1 MTQPHLKAVAR
12 FVRDLLDYDEQLIKF
27 DRRNV
32 QASDFS
38 TSYIVVNGSLP
49 QSVLA
54 RGQRFNGDAE
64 VMTYSAS
71 VSHAIVLEFYGDK
84 AYVNAESFMMLSES
98 QHANELRRTHS
109 LTIMAVS
116 NIIDVGQLLGQ
127 SHGIDDLLT
136 AMEGGQSV
144 IADFFKDTW
153 GIDIVPGLLAIKDAV
168 IVVVDYIIAIF
179 KQGIDNIKLLF
190 SALSKLVTGDFQGAW
205 DDVVKSFT
213 DSVALLRKPFDEFM
227 KWVLGLFANLG

>member
-12 FVRDLLDYDEQLIKF
+12 FVRDLLSYDEQRIKF

-71 VSHAIVLEFYGDK
+71 VSHAIVLEFYGDE
-84 AYVNAESFMMLSES
+84 AYRNAENFLMLNDS
-98 QHANELRRTHS
+98 QAAKELRRKHAI
-109 LTIMAVS
+109 TIMAVS

-127 SHGIDDLLT
+127 SHGNRVHLTFNVQYAPARDVQTLRIDT
-136 AMEGGQSV
+136 PQ
-144 IADFFKDTW
+144 
-153 GIDIVPGLLAIKDAV
+153 
-168 IVVVDYIIAIF
+168 
-179 KQGIDNIKLLF
+179 
-190 SALSKLVTGDFQGAW
+190 FQFLE
-205 DDVVKSFT
+205 DK
-213 DSVALLRKPFDEFM
+213 
-227 KWVLGLFANLG
+227 

>member
-32 QASDFS
+32 QAHDFS
-38 TSYIVVNGSLP
+38 TSYIVVSGSLP

-54 RGQRFNGDAE
+54 RGQLFNGNTE

-84 AYVNAESFMMLSES
+84 AYVNAEDFLMLSGC
-98 QHANELRRTHS
+98 QRANELRRTNA

-116 NIIDVGQLLGQ
+116 NITDVGQLLGQ
-127 SHGIDDLLT
+127 THGNRVHLSFNVQYAPAHDVQTLRIDT
-136 AMEGGQSV
+136 PQ
-144 IADFFKDTW
+144 
-153 GIDIVPGLLAIKDAV
+153 
-168 IVVVDYIIAIF
+168 
-179 KQGIDNIKLLF
+179 
-190 SALSKLVTGDFQGAW
+190 FQFLE
-205 DDVVKSFT
+205 DK
-213 DSVALLRKPFDEFM
+213 
-227 KWVLGLFANLG
+227 

>member
-38 TSYIVVNGSLP
+38 TGYIVVNGSLP
-49 QSVLA
+49 QSVMA

-71 VSHAIVLEFYGDK
+71 VSHSIVLEFYGDK
-84 AYVNAESFMMLSES
+84 AYVNAESFLMLSES
-98 QHANELRRTHS
+98 QYANELRRTHS

-127 SHGIDDLLT
+127 SHGNRVHLSFNVQYAPRRDVQTLRIDT
-136 AMEGGQSV
+136 PQ
-144 IADFFKDTW
+144 
-153 GIDIVPGLLAIKDAV
+153 
-168 IVVVDYIIAIF
+168 
-179 KQGIDNIKLLF
+179 
-190 SALSKLVTGDFQGAW
+190 FQFLE
-205 DDVVKSFT
+205 DK
-213 DSVALLRKPFDEFM
+213 
-227 KWVLGLFANLG
+227 

>member
-54 RGQRFNGDAE
+54 RGQHFDGDAE

-71 VSHAIVLEFYGDK
+71 VSHSIVLEFYGDK
-84 AYVNAESFMMLSES
+84 AYVNAENFLMLSES
-98 QHANELRRTHS
+98 QHSNELRRVHS

-127 SHGIDDLLT
+127 SHGNRVHLSFNVQYAPTRDVQTLRIDT
-136 AMEGGQSV
+136 PQ
-144 IADFFKDTW
+144 
-153 GIDIVPGLLAIKDAV
+153 
-168 IVVVDYIIAIF
+168 
-179 KQGIDNIKLLF
+179 
-190 SALSKLVTGDFQGAW
+190 FQFLE
-205 DDVVKSFT
+205 DK
-213 DSVALLRKPFDEFM
+213 
-227 KWVLGLFANLG
+227 

>member
-1 MTQPHLKAVAR
+1 MTQPHMKAVAR

-54 RGQRFNGDAE
+54 RGQRFNGEAE

-71 VSHAIVLEFYGDK
+71 VSHAIVLEFYGDE
-84 AYVNAESFMMLSES
+84 AYSNAENFLMLSYS
-98 QHANELRRTHS
+98 QAANELRRTHS

-127 SHGIDDLLT
+127 SHGNRVHLSFNVQYAPARDVQTLRIDT
-136 AMEGGQSV
+136 PQ
-144 IADFFKDTW
+144 
-153 GIDIVPGLLAIKDAV
+153 
-168 IVVVDYIIAIF
+168 
-179 KQGIDNIKLLF
+179 
-190 SALSKLVTGDFQGAW
+190 FQFLE
-205 DDVVKSFT
+205 DK
-213 DSVALLRKPFDEFM
+213 
-227 KWVLGLFANLG
+227 

>member
-64 VMTYSAS
+64 VITYSAS
-71 VSHAIVLEFYGDK
+71 VSHAIVLEFYGDE
-84 AYVNAESFMMLSES
+84 AYRNAENFLMLNDS
-98 QHANELRRTHS
+98 QAAKELRRKHAI
-109 LTIMAVS
+109 TIMAVS
-116 NIIDVGQLLGQ
+116 NITDVGQLLGQ
-127 SHGIDDLLT
+127 SHGNRVHLTFNVQYAPARDVQTLRIDT
-136 AMEGGQSV
+136 PQ
-144 IADFFKDTW
+144 
-153 GIDIVPGLLAIKDAV
+153 
-168 IVVVDYIIAIF
+168 
-179 KQGIDNIKLLF
+179 
-190 SALSKLVTGDFQGAW
+190 FQFLE
-205 DDVVKSFT
+205 DK
-213 DSVALLRKPFDEFM
+213 
-227 KWVLGLFANLG
+227 